1 MQTLEIDFDVAMPID
16 DVYRA
21 VSNIGEFGYVL
32 AGVKD
37 VTMLDED
44 RSEWKVE
51 VRAGMIAQ
59 TLTLQ
64 GRVVERQPPRLLA
77 FVSEGRNVNVR
88 GRIELDSAAPAS
100 TICRVAVEAEVT
112 GKLAPIVDLISRS
125 TQKQMIAQTIENFR
139 LKLAQKAAE

>member
-1 MQTLEIDFDVAMPID
+1 LQTLDISFDVALPID
-16 DVYRA
+16 EVYRA
-21 VSNIGEFGYVL
+21 VGNIGEFGYVL
-32 AGVKD
+32 AGVKE

-64 GRVVERQPPRLLA
+64 GQVTERQPPRLLA
-77 FVSEGRNVNVR
+77 FASQGKNVQVR
-88 GRIELDSAAPAS
+88 GRIELSATEPAV
-100 TICRVAVEAEVT
+100 TVCRVAVEAEVT
-112 GKLAPIVDLISRS
+112 GRLAPIVDLISRT